1 MVSHVSAHTMG
12 KQTDASSMCTA
23 EDRRNDNG
31 EHRVYTYCHPQ
42 HCSISCPAWLV
53 IDMSTL

>member
-1 MVSHVSAHTMG
+1 MVSYVSAHTMR

-31 EHRVYTYCHPQ
+31 EHRVFTYCYAQ
-42 HCSISCPAWLV
+42 HCSISCPVWLV
-53 IDMSTL
+53 IHVSAL